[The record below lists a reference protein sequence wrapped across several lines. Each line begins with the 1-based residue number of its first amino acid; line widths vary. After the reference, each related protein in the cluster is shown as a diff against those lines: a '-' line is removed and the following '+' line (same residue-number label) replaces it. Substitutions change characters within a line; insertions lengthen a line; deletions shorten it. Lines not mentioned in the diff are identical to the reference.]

1 VTAATVVPEA
11 DGNRPL
17 SWRRVFGVPF
27 RAATWRSIA
36 YELLALPLGIAYFVI
51 LVTGF
56 SVGAGLAVVI
66 VGLAVLALTVVA
78 WRIMAGVERT
88 LARRLLRVTIPA
100 PGHMAPGLSPWQRV
114 KSVLRDPVTWKSL
127 VFVVLKLPLGIISFA
142 VLVALGSVGTILT
155 FAPGIVALTPVTFFG
170 WIMETPAEAIP
181 IVPAGIAILLAT
193 FHIADGMG
201 WLSGLFARVMLGPST
216 VQLRERVDDLR
227 YSRARIIEAADAE
240 RRRLERDLHDGAQ
253 QRLVAL
259 TLTLGLAESRLK
271 KDDAAAAAPLVAQA
285 REEAMLAVQEL
296 RELARGIHPAVLSDR
311 GLAAALEALAGRAPI
326 PVTVSGVPEDR
337 LPPPVEAA
345 AYFVVAESLT
355 NVAKYAQASAAQ
367 VTLATAPDLVR
378 VAISDDGVGGADPRA
393 GSGIRGLRDRVEAL
407 DGSLE
412 VLSPPGR
419 GTTVTAEL
427 PVDRR

>member
-1 VTAATVVPEA
+1 
-11 DGNRPL
+11 
-17 SWRRVFGVPF
+17 
-27 RAATWRSIA
+27 
-36 YELLALPLGIAYFVI
+36 
-51 LVTGF
+51 
-56 SVGAGLAVVI
+56 
-66 VGLAVLALTVVA
+66 
-78 WRIMAGVERT
+78 
-88 LARRLLRVTIPA
+88 
-100 PGHMAPGLSPWQRV
+100 
-114 KSVLRDPVTWKSL
+114 
-127 VFVVLKLPLGIISFA
+127 
-142 VLVALGSVGTILT
+142 
-155 FAPGIVALTPVTFFG
+155 VTFFG

-193 FHIADGMG
+193 FHVANGMG

-271 KDDAAAAAPLVAQA
+271 KADAAAAAPLVAQA
-285 REEAMLAVQEL
+285 REEAMLAVKEL

-407 DGSLE
+407 DGRLE
-412 VLSPPGR
+412 ILSPPGR

-427 PVDRR
+427 PVDGR